1 MLRYEVNKPRKEGFT
16 MRRIY
21 TELTGK
27 IYSHNETCHSI
38 AKKIGISASAMSA
51 KMQGKSSFTVEE
63 AAAIGKILSFAAADY
78 YPCFILPIEIRK

>member
-1 MLRYEVNKPRKEGFT
+1 

-27 IYSHNETCHSI
+27 IYSNGETCHSM

-63 AAAIGKILSFAAADY
+63 AVAIGKVLSFTADDY
-78 YPCFILPIEIRK
+78 YLCFIVPVEVRK

>member
-1 MLRYEVNKPRKEGFT
+1 
-16 MRRIY
+16 MRRMY
-21 TELTGK
+21 PELTGR
-27 IYSHNETCHSI
+27 IYSCGETCQSI

-63 AAAIGKILSFAAADY
+63 AAAIGKVLSLSANDY

>member
-1 MLRYEVNKPRKEGFT
+1 MQTCQEKRDLS

-27 IYSHNETCHSI
+27 IYSHGETCHSI
-38 AKKIGISASAMSA
+38 ANKIGISASAMSA

-63 AAAIGKILSFAAADY
+63 AAAIGKILSLTADDY
-78 YPCFILPIEIRK
+78 YPCFIEPVEIRK

>member
-1 MLRYEVNKPRKEGFT
+1 

-21 TELTGK
+21 AELTGK
-27 IYSHNETCHSI
+27 IYSHGETCRSI

-63 AAAIGKILSFAAADY
+63 AAAIGKILSLTADDY
-78 YPCFILPIEIRK
+78 YPCFIVPVEIRK